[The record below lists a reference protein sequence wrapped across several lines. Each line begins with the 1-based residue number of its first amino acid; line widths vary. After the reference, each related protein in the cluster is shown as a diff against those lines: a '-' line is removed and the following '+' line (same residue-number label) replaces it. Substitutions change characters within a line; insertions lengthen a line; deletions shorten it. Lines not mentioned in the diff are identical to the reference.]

1 MPLVAGLRR
10 RHQARA
16 LEEGVEVHQ
25 EHPIQALVEGEAG
38 LQSSG

>member
-1 MPLVAGLRR
+1 MPLVSGLQRL
-10 RHQARA
+10 HQARA
-16 LEEGVEVHQ
+16 LEEGEVHQ